1 MDDRRQDVEAEERG
15 HGLRTETFGY
25 VFLNCTG
32 VYEVLK
38 MTNFDAA
45 IGTAHMP
52 KHTHWRK
59 TSTDPAIFHDR
70 ANERTR
76 RSRDIKNP
84 SRYFSIQNEID
95 MKER

>member
-1 MDDRRQDVEAEERG
+1 MDDRHRDVDTEERR

-32 VYEVLK
+32 VYEALK

-52 KHTHWRK
+52 KHTLAK
-59 TSTDPAIFHDR
+59 NVDR
-70 ANERTR
+70 SGHFSRSNERT
-76 RSRDIKNP
+76 NA
-84 SRYFSIQNEID
+84 
-95 MKER
+95 

>member
-1 MDDRRQDVEAEERG
+1 MDDKRRDIETEERG
-15 HGLRTETFGY
+15 HGLRTETSGY

-32 VYEVLK
+32 VYEALK
-38 MTNFDAA
+38 MMNFDAA

-52 KHTHWRK
+52 KHTLAK
-59 TSTDPAIFHDR
+59 NDPAIFHDR